1 MPAPLWI
8 CVMCGVNPHHNILL
22 KYKIDFV
29 QNVQSLFYIFVYIYL
44 LTKCGKCGKICGPR
58 TTTAGRISIIP
69 QVLHFCQAKFDQ
81 KVAQKYS
88 QNLVQIYLL
97 IFKKF
102 YDIINYKI
110 KKGTTNQV
118 RKKNKKF
125 KKVVD
130 KPFNIW
136 YNNKCQGARDRML
149 VAC

>member
-1 MPAPLWI
+1 MWYNGGPLAGSIFYYTTLSAI
-8 CVMCGVNPHHNILL
+8 C
-22 KYKIDFV
+22 
-29 QNVQSLFYIFVYIYL
+29 
-44 LTKCGKCGKICGPR
+44 
-58 TTTAGRISIIP
+58 
-69 QVLHFCQAKFDQ
+69 QVKFDQ

-110 KKGTTNQV
+110 KKGTTNQA

-130 KPFNIW
+130 KPFNI
-136 YNNKCQGARDRML
+136 
-149 VAC
+149 